1 VEEGSTRPRI
11 DPALRLLLAV
21 DGSAAAGRATE
32 FVAGYRGEPSRVA
45 PVALNVQVP
54 PIMLW
59 PEAVLD
65 ARSAG
70 EALRAS
76 GQRLADAAARRLAE
90 AGLRAQQAVQVDF
103 PASGILREA
112 EARGTE
118 LIVMGTRGHG
128 MVHGFALGS
137 VAMRVAHG
145 GATPVCLVQP
155 ESKLPAE
162 LGRRLRVMLA
172 MDGSEPA
179 LRAAQHLVAWRDWL
193 GELDVQIV
201 HVQQPLTFLETVL
214 PPHRD
219 VIEQWSTRE
228 ADEATQAAR
237 GLLSKAGIQHHLHL
251 SIGEASR
258 EIALLAEE
266 TKSELLVLGT
276 RGRGAAHHALIGS
289 IALKT
294 AAASGVPVL
303 LVK

>member
-1 VEEGSTRPRI
+1 M
-11 DPALRLLLAV
+11 LLAV
-21 DGSAAAGRATE
+21 DGSPSADRATE
-32 FVAGYRGEPSRVA
+32 FVAAYRGERSRLA
-45 PVALNVQVP
+45 PVVLNVQAP
-54 PIMLW
+54 PVMLW
-59 PEAVLD
+59 PEAALD
-65 ARSAG
+65 ARAVEG
-70 EALRAS
+70 VLLES
-76 GQRLADAAARRLAE
+76 GQTLADAAARRLAD
-90 AGLRAQQAVQVDF
+90 AGLRPQRAVRLGL
-103 PASGILREA
+103 PANGILREA
-112 EARGTE
+112 EARGAE

-128 MVHGFALGS
+128 VVHGFALGS

-172 MDGSEPA
+172 LDGSEPA
-179 LRAAQHLVAWRDWL
+179 LRAAQNLAAWRDWL

-228 ADEATQAAR
+228 GDEATQAAR
-237 GLLSKAGIQHHLHL
+237 SLLADAGIRHHLHL
-251 SIGEASR
+251 SIGNTSQ

-289 IALKT
+289 IALK
-294 AAASGVPVL
+294 AVAASGVPVL

>member
-1 VEEGSTRPRI
+1 MK
-11 DPALRLLLAV
+11 LLLAV
-21 DGSAAAGRATE
+21 DGSPSAGRAAE
-32 FVAGYRGEPSRVA
+32 LVAAYRGEPSRLATV
-45 PVALNVQVP
+45 VLNVQAP
-54 PIMLW
+54 PLVLW
-59 PEAVLD
+59 PAASLD
-65 ARSAG
+65 ARAVESALLESG
-70 EALRAS
+70 GLLAEAAV
-76 GQRLADAAARRLAE
+76 RRLAE
-90 AGLRAQQAVQVDF
+90 AGLRPTRAVRLGL
-103 PASGILREA
+103 PANGILREA
-112 EARGTE
+112 EAQGTE

-128 MVHGFALGS
+128 VVHGFALGS

-162 LGRRLRVMLA
+162 LGRRLSVMLA
-172 MDGSEPA
+172 LDGSEPA

-219 VIEQWSTRE
+219 VIEKWSARE
-228 ADEATQAAR
+228 GDEATRGAR
-237 GLLSKAGIQHHLHL
+237 SLLAKAGIRHHLHL
-251 SIGEASR
+251 SVGDTAQEV
-258 EIALLAEE
+258 ALLAKE

-289 IALKT
+289 IALKA